1 MPRTARCTTA
11 RHAVATGSKN
21 PLVDPRA
28 GAPVASGAMI
38 STTRTPGALTVGPL
52 RPVILKLAAP
62 AVAMMACHFCF
73 NLIDAIWVGRLIGPA
88 ALAAV
93 STAGFYVWVL
103 LSLGEMVEVGLIA
116 VAARRH
122 GEGLPDAAARAAGA
136 AVWYA
141 LAAGTVVSLLGFA
154 LTDALFHLMGVPPEV
169 TTLGRAYLDTWLL
182 GGPLVFGFFAIEA
195 TFRASG
201 DTRTPFLLLMA
212 SVVLSVGLDPLLISG
227 VGPFPRLGVEGAA
240 LASVMVRGG
249 GFLIGIGIAWK
260 RGLIRLD
267 APDWRAV
274 PTIVRVGAPL
284 SLAGVLLSAI
294 YMWLTRFTSRFGT
307 PALAALGVGHKV
319 EGLGFIAIS
328 GFALAASAL
337 VGQNLGA
344 RQEARAREAVRLTV
358 GYCLVV
364 TVTTAVAFLLI
375 PGRLVALFTHDAQ
388 VIKDGV
394 LYLRVISFA
403 QIGQSFE
410 LILEGA
416 LAGAGYTFWPQI
428 VSTSLTAMRIPLG
441 AWWSRG
447 IGLLGIWLA
456 LSVTAISRGIAM
468 IVFWKAGRW
477 HAVRV

>member
-1 MPRTARCTTA
+1 MT
-11 RHAVATGSKN
+11 
-21 PLVDPRA
+21 
-28 GAPVASGAMI
+28 

-122 GEGLPDAAARAAGA
+122 GEGRPDAAARAAGA

-227 VGPFPRLGVEGAA
+227 IGPFPRLGVEGAA

-249 GFLIGIGIAWK
+249 GFLIGILIALR
-260 RGLIRLD
+260 RGLIRLG
-267 APDWRAV
+267 APDWHAV
-274 PTIVRVGAPL
+274 PTIFRVGAPL
-284 SLAGVLLSAI
+284 SLTGVLFSLI

-319 EGLGFIAIS
+319 EGIGFIAIS
-328 GFALAASAL
+328 GFALSASAL

-344 RQEARAREAVRLTV
+344 RQEQRAREAVRV
-358 GYCLVV
+358 AIAYCLVA
-364 TVTTAVAFLLI
+364 TVSTACVFVAFPAPLA
-375 PGRLVALFTHDAQ
+375 GLFTSDPA
-388 VIKDGV
+388 VIADGS
-394 LYLRVISFA
+394 LYLRIIALSQV
-403 QIGQSFE
+403 GQTFE
-410 LILEGA
+410 IILEGA
-416 LAGAGYTFWPQI
+416 LGGAGYPFWPMVASSSLSALRI
-428 VSTSLTAMRIPLG
+428 PLAAWWSAAFGLAGIWWAISLTAVARGGAMSLLWLSG
-441 AWWSRG
+441 AWRHRT
-447 IGLLGIWLA
+447 L
-456 LSVTAISRGIAM
+456 
-468 IVFWKAGRW
+468 
-477 HAVRV
+477 

>member
-52 RPVILKLAAP
+52 RPVILKLAGP

-201 DTRTPFLLLMA
+201 DTRTPFLLLMI

-249 GFLIGIGIAWK
+249 GFLIGIGLAWR
-260 RGLIRLD
+260 RGLLRLD

-274 PTIVRVGAPL
+274 PTVFRVGAPL
-284 SLAGVLLSAI
+284 SLAGVLLSI
-294 YMWLTRFTSRFGT
+294 VDMWLTRYTSRFGT
-307 PALAALGVGHKV
+307 AALAALGVGHKV

-328 GFALAASAL
+328 GFALSASAL

-344 RQEARAREAVRLTV
+344 QQEARARQLARPLGHGRRARDRDGAVQ
-358 GYCLVV
+358 
-364 TVTTAVAFLLI
+364 A
-375 PGRLVALFTHDAQ
+375 
-388 VIKDGV
+388 
-394 LYLRVISFA
+394 
-403 QIGQSFE
+403 
-410 LILEGA
+410 EGP
-416 LAGAGYTFWPQI
+416 LAGAGSMTTRDAEVGTRNTRNEVGPPVPRSAFRVPTF
-428 VSTSLTAMRIPLG
+428 
-441 AWWSRG
+441 
-447 IGLLGIWLA
+447 
-456 LSVTAISRGIAM
+456 
-468 IVFWKAGRW
+468 
-477 HAVRV
+477 

>member
-1 MPRTARCTTA
+1 
-11 RHAVATGSKN
+11 
-21 PLVDPRA
+21 
-28 GAPVASGAMI
+28 
-38 STTRTPGALTVGPL
+38 
-52 RPVILKLAAP
+52 
-62 AVAMMACHFCF
+62 MMACHFSF
-73 NLIDAIWVGRLIGPA
+73 NLIDSIWVGRLIGPA
-88 ALAAV
+88 ALASV
-93 STAGFYVWVL
+93 STAGFYIWVA
-103 LSLGEMVEVGLIA
+103 LSLGEMVEIGLIA

-122 GEGLPDAAARAAGA
+122 GEGHPERAARVAAA
-136 AVWYA
+136 AVVYA
-141 LAAGTVVSLLGFA
+141 LLAGMGVSIVGWSVAGTMFRV
-154 LTDALFHLMGVPPEV
+154 MKVPPEV
-169 TTLGRAYLDTWLL
+169 ATLGHAYLSTWLL
-182 GGPLVFGFFAIEA
+182 GAPLVFGFFAIEA

-201 DTRTPFLLLMA
+201 DTRTPFLMLA
-212 SVVLSVGLDPLLISG
+212 GSVGVSIALDPLLIAG

-249 GFLIGIGIAWK
+249 GFLLGLVIALR
-260 RGLIRLD
+260 RGLVRVA
-267 APDWRAV
+267 APDWRAI
-274 PTIVRVGAPL
+274 PTIIRIGAPL
-284 SLAGVLLSAI
+284 SLAGVLLSII

-307 PALAALGVGHKV
+307 PALAALGVGHKM

>member
-1 MPRTARCTTA
+1 MTT
-11 RHAVATGSKN
+11 VA
-21 PLVDPRA
+21 
-28 GAPVASGAMI
+28 
-38 STTRTPGALTVGPL
+38 RTPGALTVGPL
-52 RPVILKLAAP
+52 RPVILRLAAP

-73 NLIDAIWVGRLIGPA
+73 NLIDSIWVGRLIGPA

-122 GEGLPDAAARAAGA
+122 GEGFPDAAARAAGG
-136 AVWYA
+136 AVLYA
-141 LAAGTVVSLLGFA
+141 LAAGALVSLLGFA
-154 LTDALFHLMGVPPEV
+154 VTDALFRLMTVPPDV
-169 TTLGRAYLDTWLL
+169 ARLGHAYLTTWLV
-182 GGPLVFGFFAIEA
+182 GGPLVFGFFAVEA

-201 DTRTPFLLLMA
+201 DTRTPFLLLA
-212 SVVLSVGLDPLLISG
+212 GSVLLSVGLDPLLIAG
-227 VGPFPRLGVEGAA
+227 IGPFPRLGVEGAA
-240 LASVMVRGG
+240 TASVMVRGG
-249 GFLIGIGIAWK
+249 GFLIGVAIALK

-274 PTIVRVGAPL
+274 PTVLRVGAPL
-284 SLAGVLLSAI
+284 SVAGVLLSGV

-328 GFALAASAL
+328 GFALSASAL

-344 RQEARAREAVRLTV
+344 KQEDRARQAVRMTV
-358 GYCLVV
+358 RYCLMV
-364 TVTTAVAFLLI
+364 TATTAVAFLTI
-375 PGRLVALFTHDAQ
+375 PQTLVALFTSDPA
-388 VIKDGV
+388 VIADGA
-394 LYLRVISFA
+394 LYLRVIAFA

-428 VSTSLTAMRIPLG
+428 VSTSLTALRIPLA

-468 IVFWKAGRW
+468 ILFWKGGRW
-477 HAVRV
+477 RTVRV

>member
-1 MPRTARCTTA
+1 
-11 RHAVATGSKN
+11 V
-21 PLVDPRA
+21 
-28 GAPVASGAMI
+28 
-38 STTRTPGALTVGPL
+38 L
-52 RPVILKLAAP
+52 RLAAP
-62 AVAMMACHFCF
+62 AVAMMACHFSF
-73 NLIDAIWVGRLIGPA
+73 NLIDSIWVGRLIGPA
-88 ALAAV
+88 ALASV
-93 STAGFYVWVL
+93 STAGFYIWVA
-103 LSLGEMVEVGLIA
+103 LSLGEMVEIGLIA

-122 GEGLPDAAARAAGA
+122 GEGHPERAARVAAA
-136 AVWYA
+136 AVVYA
-141 LAAGTVVSLLGFA
+141 LLAGVGVSIVGWSVAGTMFRV
-154 LTDALFHLMGVPPEV
+154 MKVPPEV
-169 TTLGRAYLDTWLL
+169 ATLGHAYLSTWLL
-182 GGPLVFGFFAIEA
+182 GAPLVFGFFAIEA

-201 DTRTPFLLLMA
+201 DTRTPFLMLA
-212 SVVLSVGLDPLLISG
+212 GSVGVSIALDPLLIAG

-249 GFLIGIGIAWK
+249 GFLLGLVIALR
-260 RGLIRLD
+260 RGLVRVA
-267 APDWRAV
+267 APDWRAI
-274 PTIVRVGAPL
+274 PTIIRIGAPL
-284 SLAGVLLSAI
+284 SLAGVLLSII

-307 PALAALGVGHKV
+307 PALAALGVGHKM

-358 GYCLVV
+358 AYCLVV